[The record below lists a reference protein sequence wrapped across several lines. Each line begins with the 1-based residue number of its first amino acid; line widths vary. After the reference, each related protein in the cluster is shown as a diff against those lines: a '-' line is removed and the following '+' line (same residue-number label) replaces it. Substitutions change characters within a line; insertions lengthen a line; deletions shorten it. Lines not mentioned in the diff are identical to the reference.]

1 MFVDDVGS
9 RIKKAREDANLS
21 QKQLAEKVGVTEKTL
36 RSWEKGETDPN
47 IGKARE
53 ISTVCGVRLHW
64 IIDGDDGKKLPCV
77 GDAGQKINI
86 SLLQDSESKQNPL
99 HINKKSK
106 ETITINFYHDT
117 TAAAGYGCINGDEL
131 PEPLEISRSFLSNI
145 LGLKVFKNLDIIGVQ
160 GDSMEPF
167 ISNGE
172 YVIVER
178 TDEARNNEIVIANVN
193 GEVYVKRLLR
203 DPFQKWVKLIST
215 NKSYEDIMLKD
226 DELQYINIIGVV
238 RAKFRPF

>member
-1 MFVDDVGS
+1 MKAIDGILERLYEVVSVKNDAEFCKKYS
-9 RIKKAREDANLS
+9 IKPNTLSTWKKRDKIPFELVLEIS
-21 QKQLAEKVGVTEKTL
+21 QKDGFSVDYVLQ
-36 RSWEKGETDPN
+36 
-47 IGKARE
+47 GKEVQFA
-53 ISTVCGVRLHW
+53 
-64 IIDGDDGKKLPCV
+64 
-77 GDAGQKINI
+77 N
-86 SLLQDSESKQNPL
+86 SLLKDTNVSDVVK
-99 HINKKSK
+99 
-106 ETITINFYHDT
+106 INFYHDT

-131 PEPLEISRSFLSNI
+131 PEPLEISRSFLANI

-203 DPFQKWVKLIST
+203 DPFQKWVKLISS

>member
-1 MFVDDVGS
+1 MQGIKGILNRMKEAFGVETFGDLADKLEVSSSSIDSWRARGS
-9 RIKKAREDANLS
+9 VPEKNILKTSQMCGVSSEWLLKGGSLKVKQEKLS
-21 QKQLAEKVGVTEKTL
+21 Q
-36 RSWEKGETDPN
+36 
-47 IGKARE
+47 
-53 ISTVCGVRLHW
+53 
-64 IIDGDDGKKLPCV
+64 
-77 GDAGQKINI
+77 
-86 SLLQDSESKQNPL
+86 
-99 HINKKSK
+99 

-131 PEPLEISRSFLSNI
+131 PEPLEISRSFLANI

-203 DPFQKWVKLIST
+203 DPFQKWVKLISS

>member
-1 MFVDDVGS
+1 MK
-9 RIKKAREDANLS
+9 RIESILERIRKHFGVFTDKELCEKWGIPYGTLDTWKNRDNIPTKRLDLLS
-21 QKQLAEKVGVTEKTL
+21 KNEG
-36 RSWEKGETDPN
+36 
-47 IGKARE
+47 
-53 ISTVCGVRLHW
+53 
-64 IIDGDDGKKLPCV
+64 
-77 GDAGQKINI
+77 I
-86 SLLQDSESKQNPL
+86 SLEYILTG
-99 HINKKSK
+99 K
-106 ETITINFYHDT
+106 EPEVNEHKNIIKNGNCDIVKINFYHDT

-131 PEPLEISRSFLSNI
+131 PEPLEISRSFLANI

-203 DPFQKWVKLIST
+203 DPFQKWVKLISA

>member
-1 MFVDDVGS
+1 MQGIKGVLNRMKEAFGVETFSDLADKLEVSSSSIDSWRARGS
-9 RIKKAREDANLS
+9 VPEKNILKTS
-21 QKQLAEKVGVTEKTL
+21 QM
-36 RSWEKGETDPN
+36 
-47 IGKARE
+47 
-53 ISTVCGVRLHW
+53 CGVSSEW
-64 IIDGDDGKKLPCV
+64 
-77 GDAGQKINI
+77 
-86 SLLQDSESKQNPL
+86 LLNGGNLKSKQE
-99 HINKKSK
+99 KSSQ